1 MEENKNVNESTVVTD
16 SSAQPVVENTTEAIA
31 SEVAATSTEPVIQ
44 EETATVNVATE
55 NPVVSEAV
63 SKDQVVETVPAE
75 SPAEQVVETVPVV
88 APVQDQVVETAPV
101 DPASVEVTAPV
112 QEVVPQA
119 EVVTTEVVTAT
130 QSVAEQSS
138 TKPKKKVNKT
148 LIIILIIVVIFGGT
162 MLLMNQDGKAPVNG
176 PVEEEKEKV
185 IYNIGTDWGDKYFTY
200 LMESKSELTTYEVA
214 FIDVDFDDVPEMFV
228 KYIDNTDKEAL
239 KIFYIAEDEDVYET
253 KAYRDFRIRFIYSL
267 ANKTTNW
274 YLYINSS
281 QHYGTYT
288 MLSKIIDE
296 MAFDADI
303 KATNDSLLIQYGKQY
318 YDTDYQPVFY
328 NIKSNNQ
335 EGDFKDFVGK
345 YSTYKQKV
353 EDEKVKVETKYA
365 DYEYKEEVKVEKD
378 SVGLAGRTYKYGNYY
393 GHVIADPD
401 NEIQEHISSLVLN
414 KNGTIIIDG
423 VLETYTV
430 TDKGSIVTAS
440 NKVILLVGSG
450 VFKYNNIVYKYEDSN
465 LSDGKIDTSN

>member
-16 SSAQPVVENTTEAIA
+16 SSTQLEVENTTEAIA
-31 SEVAATSTEPVIQ
+31 SEVTATSTEPVIQ
-44 EETATVNVATE
+44 DETATVNVATE
-55 NPVVSEAV
+55 TPVTSEVVST
-63 SKDQVVETVPAE
+63 DQGGETVPA
-75 SPAEQVVETVPVV
+75 PAT
-88 APVQDQVVETAPV
+88 AQDQAIETAPV
-101 DPASVEVTAPV
+101 DSASVEVTAPV
-112 QEVVPQA
+112 QEVVSQA
-119 EVVTTEVVTAT
+119 EVVTTDVVTTT

-148 LIIILIIVVIFGGT
+148 LIIILIIVVIFGGA

-176 PVEEEKEKV
+176 PVEEEKEEV
-185 IYNIGTDWGDKYFTY
+185 VYNIGTDWGDKYFTY

-239 KIFYIAEDEDVYET
+239 KIFYIAEDHDVYET

-267 ANKTTNW
+267 ANKTTDW
-274 YLYINSS
+274 YIYINSS

-303 KATNDSLLIQYGKQY
+303 KTTNDSLLIQYGKQY

-328 NIKSNNQ
+328 NIKSNSQ
-335 EGDFKDFVGK
+335 EENFKDFVGK

-393 GHVIADPD
+393 GLVLADPD
-401 NEIQEHISSLVLN
+401 YDIQEHIVSLVLN
-414 KNGTIIIDG
+414 KNGTIIVDG
-423 VLETYTV
+423 VLETYTI
-430 TDKGSIVTAS
+430 DNNKGLLVTAS
-440 NKVILLVGSG
+440 NKVIFLVGSG
-450 VFKYNNIVYKYEDSN
+450 VFKYNNIEYNYEDSE
-465 LSDGKIDTSN
+465 LSDGKNDTTN